1 MINGPSPFIM
11 VAMYGGKDT
20 LYEVLGVHRSAQ
32 PGDIVRAYRAKRTQL
47 LVGSAPDDPQGVL
60 VHEAYEVLSDPQKRA
75 AYDASL
81 RGDAFLRPERAFTGK
96 GPKYGLIA
104 AAVVVV
110 IALLAWWRFS
120 AGPAEAIP
128 QEIVARVATAVG
140 RVERLD
146 MQGRSLLLGHAFAID
161 PGVMVTSCNPAVAN
175 TQLVV
180 SFGTRRASAQS
191 SQPDKRKPICRLAVV
206 SAGSWP
212 LGISRDEP
220 KVGEK
225 VYAAIVKSN
234 GDADIIEGKVKALLP
249 AEGGRAIEFSVPVLP
264 AMEGAPLLDAD
275 GRVIGMMSLHHAFGA
290 GRSIALPAAWV
301 AALRAEK

>member
-1 MINGPSPFIM
+1 
-11 VAMYGGKDT
+11 MYGGKDT

-32 PGDIVRAYRAKRTQL
+32 PGDIVRAYRAKRAQL
-47 LVGSAPDDPQGVL
+47 LVGSAADDPQVAL
-60 VHEAYEVLSDPQKRA
+60 VHEAYEVLSDPQKRS

-81 RGDAFLRPERAFTGK
+81 RGDSFLRPERAFAT

-104 AAVVVV
+104 AAAALV
-110 IALLAWWRFS
+110 IGLLAWWRFS
-120 AGPAEAIP
+120 AGGAEHAIP
-128 QEIVARVATAVG
+128 QEIVASVSTAVG

-146 MQGRSLLLGHAFAID
+146 MQGRSTLLGHAFAID
-161 PGVMVTSCNPAVAN
+161 PGVMVTSCNPSVAN

-191 SQPDKRKPICRLAVV
+191 TQPDKRRPICRLAVV

-212 LGISRDEP
+212 LGIAREAP
-220 KVGEK
+220 EIGAK

-234 GDADIIEGKVKALLP
+234 GDADIIEGKVKAILP
-249 AEGGRAIEFSVPVLP
+249 ADGGRAIEFNVPVMP

-275 GRVIGMMSLHHAFGA
+275 GRVVGVMSLHHSYGA
-290 GRSIALPAAWV
+290 GRNIALPAAWV
-301 AALRAEK
+301 AALRSDK